1 MKMLA
6 DYESILRQVRRLIA
20 ESTVFQSKPSLDEIF
35 ANHPRTIVA
44 LSHGTPLGW
53 LPSIAVLGLE
63 ALSSGGHSRRPL
75 GVMDNF
81 FFHVPMIRELAHWI
95 TQAERPLSYQD
106 ISERFRSQ
114 EGIDLVL
121 FPEGSNCFFGPPEEI
136 QDFRSPRFIE
146 LALETNS
153 PILIG
158 VHRGSENWSATLP
171 VPEVFLSKVN
181 LLPEAVA
188 NFLEKRLRKTGLFT
202 LPLIPRPMEQF
213 EMRCELYQPTL
224 TYDELSADPQRR
236 REQLRVEGEFVRN
249 RMSEMRK
256 EILNSF
262 N

>member
-1 MKMLA
+1 MKKLA
-6 DYESILRQVRRLIA
+6 DYESVLRQVRRLIA
-20 ESTVFQSKPSLDEIF
+20 ETTVFHSEPPLGEIF
-35 ANHPRTIVA
+35 SRHSRVIVA
-44 LSHGTPLGW
+44 LSHGAPLGW

-63 ALSSGGHSRRPL
+63 ALASGGEARRPL

-81 FFHVPMIRELAHWI
+81 FFHVPMVRDLAHWI

-106 ISERFRSQ
+106 ISERFRRE
-114 EGIDLVL
+114 EGCDLVL

-146 LALETNS
+146 LALETRA

-158 VHRGSENWSATLP
+158 VHCGSENWSMTLP
-171 VPEVFLSKVN
+171 VPEAVVSKIS
-181 LLPEAVA
+181 LLPEVVA
-188 NFLEKRLRKTGLFT
+188 SFLEKRLRQTGLFT
-202 LPLIPRPMEQF
+202 LPLLPRPMDQF
-213 EMRCELYQPTL
+213 RLRCELYEPQL
-224 TYDELSADPQRR
+224 AYEELSLDPEERR
-236 REQLRVEGEFVRN
+236 AQLRSEGEVVRR

>member
-1 MKMLA
+1 MKKLA
-6 DYESILRQVRRLIA
+6 DYESVLRQVRRLIA
-20 ESTVFQSKPSLDEIF
+20 ETTFFHSEPSLDEIF
-35 ANHPRTIVA
+35 ASHPRTIVA

-63 ALSSGGHSRRPL
+63 ALACGGQARRPL
-75 GVMDNF
+75 GVMDDF
-81 FFHVPMIRELAHWI
+81 FFRVPMIRELAHWI

-106 ISERFRSQ
+106 VSERFRRE
-114 EGIDLVL
+114 EGCDLVL

-146 LALETNS
+146 LALETKA

-158 VHRGSENWSATLP
+158 VHCGSESWSTTLP
-171 VPEVFLSKVN
+171 VPETLVSKVS

-188 NFLEKRLRKTGLFT
+188 NFFEKRLRKTGLFT
-202 LPLIPRPMEQF
+202 LPLLPRPMERF
-213 EMRCELYQPTL
+213 KLRCELYRPR
-224 TYDELSADPQRR
+224 LSYEALSRDPGER
-236 REQLRVEGEFVRN
+236 REQLSAEGENVRR